1 MRYLVPGSADDFP
14 RCVPERLRAFGPWSA
29 QLDPNGALLTAVDFP
44 TSGYGEP
51 RQTADGLTYWPPVN
65 TPDISQLMR
74 KRIVVE
80 ECNHVELA
88 NGQRILIRPAYLE
101 PRRIFSTGVIGDPI
115 TAHGQRARRVMDL
128 LLAKDPQG
136 VAHPEALALWIEAV
150 GVVYRATP
158 ELIDD
163 MAMFSIEDV
172 DNVLAAVFQGPKPQP
187 GADTSPSSSPG

>member
-1 MRYLVPGSADDFP
+1 M
-14 RCVPERLRAFGPWSA
+14 
-29 QLDPNGALLTAVDFP
+29 LTAVDFP

-51 RQTADGLTYWPPVN
+51 RQTADGLTYWPSVT

-80 ECNHVELA
+80 ECNQVDLA
-88 NGQRILIRPAYLE
+88 NGQRIIIRPAYLE
-101 PRRIFSTGVIGDPI
+101 PRRIFSNGTIGDPI